1 QATCASDNHQRRH
14 RHCHHETMADE
25 NIYCGSWKI
34 TKCISLAAGTEV
46 AEVEGTEFTLDE
58 SGDLTWKVPD
68 NAEPMPFFSCET
80 FEVFLG
86 NPHYIRF
93 FGTFAGH
100 VIEFR
105 VAHSDEDGI
114 NLIYEGWCV
123 LQCVKLAQAEMGWDE
138 PFSYLHALEEGYF
151 SDAVVTAEGGKQL
164 PVHLTLLRLS
174 CPLVDWQSASPLDG
188 LPDPVVRAALHCAY
202 ADCLPPGTTEETA
215 RSCLTL
221 LGPPVVGFERLT
233 ALCRL
238 FLHNVAVRQ
247 QVVSLVADMHRCASS
262 VVDCFSAKVGLEN
275 SPGDRHRADASGAHA
290 VANAAAAPARLC
302 YIVGQALRECAVA
315 ASKLLLLCDLF
326 SRHKHQLSRE
336 ERRDLIKYC
345 VSRLPIF
352 MNQLQKLLEAVKR
365 SFGNLSFTERTVI
378 AAYVVPEL
386 FTMSSLPHY
395 ILKYAPNGCTLAQ
408 IESSLDSLF
417 QLIAEA
423 KCALDLIISR
433 MSNDKG
439 SSASVA
445 TDSEARATV
454 GQVLNQS
461 LRNSLNVRELVKL
474 RSFYEKVFVTFIS
487 LMRKKESFC
496 DMGSGSKIRSVAK
509 KLEQFIDEIPMLLLR
524 IEELRSAVL
533 EKQSWKEWKFLFK
546 LGTSKVT
553 WVLNKLVSHRS
564 TLKTVVAH
572 LCDLVARDQFTS
584 ALVQLG
590 VLAPTSSSGQPHQ
603 NGIENDDATSTPA
616 AAATT
621 VSPALRAM
629 SFQTE
634 SLESLCVPPPARDSR
649 LAKDSL
655 QLLLDGKDTDM
666 SFEIVPPVVP
676 GDGLTGSHRRIEAH
690 RVVVATRCNWFKKA
704 LLSGMRESIDR
715 QVVAKSMVH
724 DTHPEVFRLFLEYLY
739 RGCLD
744 SRTLAT
750 EQLVELMQLGDRY
763 EVDMLKQISEDALRD
778 HLDEDSALF
787 LLNLADQLNA
797 RNLRNSVLEF
807 VAINKDV
814 VKSEGY
820 FELPKDLQT
829 EIMETITW
837 FELRSSQRAE
847 DATPFGRQFEVTSP
861 SSASSS
867 LLDMDEF
874 ASALNISGKE
884 LGSNCHGER
893 GAAHSSSW
901 NSLEELPLTHDSAQL
916 EVCVEQ
922 LRDVVGEAVPREAL
936 VQVSLAADYDV
947 NRALNFFFA

>member
-1 QATCASDNHQRRH
+1 MVTRARREEAE
-14 RHCHHETMADE
+14 RSLVFRAAAMLGVLLILTLLGTVAVAGYMA
-25 NIYCGSWKI
+25 
-34 TKCISLAAGTEV
+34 
-46 AEVEGTEFTLDE
+46 TEFTLDE
-58 SGDLTWKVPD
+58 SGDLTWKIPD
-68 NAEPMPFFSCET
+68 NAESMPFFSCET

-105 VAHSDEDGI
+105 
-114 NLIYEGWCV
+114 
-123 LQCVKLAQAEMGWDE
+123 LAQAETGWDE

-151 SDAVVTAEGGKQL
+151 SDAVITAE
-164 PVHLTLLRLS
+164 
-174 CPLVDWQSASPLDG
+174 
-188 LPDPVVRAALHCAY
+188 
-202 ADCLPPGTTEETA
+202 E
-215 RSCLTL
+215 
-221 LGPPVVGFERLT
+221 
-233 ALCRL
+233 
-238 FLHNVAVRQ
+238 
-247 QVVSLVADMHRCASS
+247 VVSLVADMHRCASS
-262 VVDCFSAKVGLEN
+262 VVDCFSAKVGPEN
-275 SPGDRHRADASGAHA
+275 SPGGGHRSGGA

-302 YIVGQALRECAVA
+302 YVVGQALRECAVA

-386 FTMSSLPHY
+386 FAGMEIETERRWHDAKRWP
-395 ILKYAPNGCTLAQ
+395 AQ

-439 SSASVA
+439 CSASA
-445 TDSEARATV
+445 ASDSEGKATV
-454 GQVLNQS
+454 GQVLNRS

-590 VLAPTSSSGQPHQ
+590 VLTPASGQPHQ
-603 NGIENDDATSTPA
+603 NGVENDDATSAPVA
-616 AAATT
+616 AA
-621 VSPALRAM
+621 VSPA
-629 SFQTE
+629 TE

-676 GDGLTGSHRRIEAH
+676 GYGGESSPESGGDALTVSHRRIEAH

-715 QVVAKSMVH
+715 Q
-724 DTHPEVFRLFLEYLY
+724 VFRLFLEYLY

-837 FELRSSQRAE
+837 FELRSSQRRR
-847 DATPFGRQFEVTSP
+847 TLPLCRRLSHQPRLGVF
-861 SSASSS
+861 S

-874 ASALNISGKE
+874 ASALNISGK
-884 LGSNCHGER
+884 
-893 GAAHSSSW
+893 GADRQRTQ
-901 NSLEELPLTHDSAQL
+901 LPLTHDSAQL